1 MMKRT
6 CFVSGTKLAF
16 VFVLT
21 VLLSQVATAGSVTD
35 SFDRADG
42 ALAGSTTSDGN
53 GVWDS
58 GSTNANTTVAGNRV
72 VHSGSS
78 GSAYLPFSP
87 PANTTYSVQA
97 STRRY
102 GAATSNHSQ
111 AIGFIDSSQ
120 NPDAPFGTCNGT
132 GCWSGIH
139 MAVEVGGD
147 VYFWHN
153 SFTGGDG
160 QLHNGSGNSSTTGLA
175 NLAGVQ
181 DSPSE
186 LVDLKLEIDPVA
198 GRARGYVNDMVNPLI
213 DIPFSSSDTITGAGF
228 SNSNTYGAEWD
239 NFSAVPEPTS
249 IVLLTLGSLLGL
261 LTRKRL
267 RP

>member
-1 MMKRT
+1 MIVAILNT
-6 CFVSGTKLAF
+6 T
-16 VFVLT
+16 
-21 VLLSQVATAGSVTD
+21 ATAQVIVD
-35 SFDRADG
+35 DFDRADE

-153 SFTGGDG
+153 NFTGGDG

-186 LVDLKLEIDPVA
+186 LVDLKLEIAPVA
-198 GRARGYVNDMVNPLI
+198 GRARGYVNDMVNPVVEI
-213 DIPFSSSDTITGAGF
+213 DYVLSDTIVAAGF
-228 SNSNTYGAEWD
+228 SNSSTYGAEWD
-239 NFSAVPEPTS
+239 SFAAVPEPTS

-267 RP
+267 RT